1 MSPFNDA
8 EFVKSLIAEHQGEVA
23 AIIVEPLQRLIPP
36 SGGFLNELRQQCDQ
50 NGILLIFDEIVT
62 GFRFAYGGAQE
73 HYQVTPDICTLG
85 KVIGG
90 GFPLAAVVGSVE
102 IMQHFDKS
110 KVGEEGFLMQLGTL
124 SGNPVA
130 CVAGLKTMEIL
141 RRENL
146 HKKMREDGKRLK
158 ALFEKYL
165 EPTGIDYKI
174 LGDDTL
180 FDVVFTNKNIK
191 NYRDYIS
198 ADSNLYQHFNASLRA
213 NGIFKPPGKVYVS
226 SVLSSDDFILT
237 ENAIQS
243 AANDICKSQ

>member
-1 MSPFNDA
+1 
-8 EFVKSLIAEHQGEVA
+8 
-23 AIIVEPLQRLIPP
+23 
-36 SGGFLNELRQQCDQ
+36 
-50 NGILLIFDEIVT
+50 
-62 GFRFAYGGAQE
+62 
-73 HYQVTPDICTLG
+73 
-85 KVIGG
+85 
-90 GFPLAAVVGSVE
+90 
-102 IMQHFDKS
+102 MQHFDKS
-110 KVGEEGFLMQLGTL
+110 KVGEAGFLMQLGTL

-243 AANDICKSQ
+243 AANDISKLQ

>member
-1 MSPFNDA
+1 M
-8 EFVKSLIAEHQGEVA
+8 LIT
-23 AIIVEPLQRLIPP
+23 
-36 SGGFLNELRQQCDQ
+36 DQ
-50 NGILLIFDEIVT
+50 KKISILLIFDEIVT

-90 GFPLAAVVGSVE
+90 GFPLAAIVGSAE

-146 HKKMREDGKRLK
+146 HKKMM
-158 ALFEKYL
+158 YL
-165 EPTGIDYKI
+165 QKI
-174 LGDDTL
+174 L
-180 FDVVFTNKNIK
+180 NKLTFSLKYRNKKIRFRLTCCHFYKK
-191 NYRDYIS
+191 ND
-198 ADSNLYQHFNASLRA
+198 L
-213 NGIFKPPGKVYVS
+213 
-226 SVLSSDDFILT
+226 
-237 ENAIQS
+237 
-243 AANDICKSQ
+243 